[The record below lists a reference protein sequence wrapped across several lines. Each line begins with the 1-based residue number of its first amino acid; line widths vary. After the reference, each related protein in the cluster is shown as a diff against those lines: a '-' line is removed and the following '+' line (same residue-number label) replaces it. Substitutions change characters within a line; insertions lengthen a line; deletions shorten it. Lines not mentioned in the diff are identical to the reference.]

1 MILSN
6 KFMKMEKRQEGGKDQ
21 FMSWVREGQV
31 VFVGRC
37 DCPPIRMG
45 GGVLPCPYKDCESH
59 WLRNA

>member
-1 MILSN
+1 
-6 KFMKMEKRQEGGKDQ
+6 MKMEKRQEGGKDQ